1 MAKKRKVSDL
11 PLFVSDIRITESN
24 SWKIFSE
31 DIFFFSEKI
40 FLFSESIFAES
51 GKKISSKKNHHHL
64 FD

>member
-11 PLFVSDIRITESN
+11 PLFVSGIRITESN

-40 FLFSESIFAES
+40 FLFSESVFAES
-51 GKKISSKKNHHHL
+51 GKKVFKENYHFIVQ
-64 FD
+64 